1 MSKMKKSWKKK
12 KRKEKRR
19 LIAAK
24 NKELNRLKKSSRRKK
39 ANERGL
45 WSMFQ
50 ELNVAFAKIKENKK
64 INFKRE
70 KFNCKF

>member
-1 MSKMKKSWKKK
+1 MSKMKKSWKKR
-12 KRKEKRR
+12 KRKEKR

-24 NKELNRLKKSSRRKK
+24 NKELNRLKESSRRKK

>member
-12 KRKEKRR
+12 KRKEKR

-24 NKELNRLKKSSRRKK
+24 NKELNRLKESSRRKK